1 MSTASLNQIMIE
13 GSVLKRKSKGKKH
26 TPWKNRW
33 LTLYADGSLRYF
45 NAPRPKGGKTKG
57 VIDLVDCLHI
67 QESTVKEFSV
77 ELVMSVPKEV
87 IFLFCFESD
96 WLKASWMTAL
106 KDCLQETRERFSDS
120 RWTSAEK
127 SKTLAQQLH
136 ESWKMTSASKSG
148 HVLVLFQLPEAGIP
162 EPHSWA
168 IRFVVLSEHHLVC
181 FKNKGAADGS
191 PEEKIALDAS
201 CVAVQD
207 SSLGKSFACRI
218 TLDSG
223 VRMAL
228 AFDSRPIMEGWI
240 EAITRRS
247 AQFTRK
253 DSSSSASNSV
263 GFRGEQS
270 IYTVVATE
278 DFTSCD
284 KPNPLQYKK
293 DDIITV
299 LEFADDGWH
308 RGQIGESCG
317 VFDSTKTVRFVC
329 RYDDSTYF
337 LS

>member
-1 MSTASLNQIMIE
+1 
-13 GSVLKRKSKGKKH
+13 
-26 TPWKNRW
+26 
-33 LTLYADGSLRYF
+33 
-45 NAPRPKGGKTKG
+45 
-57 VIDLVDCLHI
+57 
-67 QESTVKEFSV
+67 
-77 ELVMSVPKEV
+77 MSVPKEV

-263 GFRGEQS
+263 SEENNRFIQLLRQRTLRLATNPTPCNTRKMISSPSWNLLTTAGIEDRL
-270 IYTVVATE
+270 VNLVACLTQLRQF
-278 DFTSCD
+278 DLD
-284 KPNPLQYKK
+284 KLCM
-293 DDIITV
+293 
-299 LEFADDGWH
+299 FGWSP
-308 RGQIGESCG
+308 RISQRLPQN
-317 VFDSTKTVRFVC
+317 FLRTKEM
-329 RYDDSTYF
+329 YWKSWD
-337 LS
+337 